1 MKKYFTFLI
10 VISFILLS
18 FKKPVEAST
27 ITYPINQPTYVYKDK
42 KFTSNIK
49 GDIRPKKKVTVVKSS
64 KDWYYVKYTDL
75 NDNQQYGWINTKG
88 TKVQITKPKTFYS
101 VPMKTNANLV
111 KKKVLKGYYII
122 KGATKTGWYKVLYNN
137 QDYFIPISP
146 FNVTLNVNTL
156 AFKNPMEQTNHITVK
171 SGTYTILDEQAEN
184 WYKISYN
191 KQQVW
196 VQKIKK
202 VRSDEKDVFKSGLN
216 IVKELEGNACTKLGN
231 DHGGLTKYGIT
242 QTVYDEYRKGQK
254 LGGNSVCYISN
265 KEVEDIIY
273 NTYYVP
279 TNGTKMSSKLAIVM
293 LDTAVNFGKGT
304 AYAIFQRALSI
315 DKGTTNWGPL
325 TNYSFNHLPTNQEN
339 DVALRMIY
347 ERMRSRY
354 NIVAKD
360 PGQGQFLKGWL
371 ARDQK
376 LLTKL
381 ALK

>member
-49 GDIRPKKKVTVVKSS
+49 DIIPKKKVAVVKSS
-64 KDWYYVKYTDL
+64 RDWYYVKYTDL
-75 NDNQQYGWINTKG
+75 NGKQQYGWINTKG

-101 VPMKTNANLV
+101 LPMKTNADLV

-156 AFKNPMEQTNHITVK
+156 AYKNPMEQTNHITVK

-196 VQKIKK
+196 LQKIKK
-202 VRSDEKDVFKSGLN
+202 VRSDEKAVFKSGLT
-216 IVKELEGNACTKLGN
+216 IVKELEGSACTNHVK

-242 QTVYDEYRKGQK
+242 QNVYDEYRDGHN
-254 LGGNSVCYISN
+254 LGRNSVCKISS
-265 KEVEDIIY
+265 KEIEDIIY
-273 NTYYVP
+273 KTYYVP

-304 AYAIFQRALSI
+304 AYAIFQRAMGI
-315 DKGTTNWGPL
+315 DKGKTNWGPL
-325 TNYSFNHLPTNQEN
+325 TNYSFNHLATNQEN
-339 DVALRMIY
+339 DVALRMIF

-360 PGQGQFLKGWL
+360 PSQGDFLKGWL